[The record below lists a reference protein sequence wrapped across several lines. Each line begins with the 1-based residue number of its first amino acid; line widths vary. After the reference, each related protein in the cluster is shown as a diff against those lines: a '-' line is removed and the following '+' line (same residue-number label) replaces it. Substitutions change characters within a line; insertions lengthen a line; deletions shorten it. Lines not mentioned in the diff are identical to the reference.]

1 MNRSLIIQISIL
13 GMILVISYFA
23 FTYINKNSNYDLIGN
38 SIQKKENQPFYFLI

>member
-38 SIQKKENQPFYFLI
+38 SIQKKRKSNYNKS